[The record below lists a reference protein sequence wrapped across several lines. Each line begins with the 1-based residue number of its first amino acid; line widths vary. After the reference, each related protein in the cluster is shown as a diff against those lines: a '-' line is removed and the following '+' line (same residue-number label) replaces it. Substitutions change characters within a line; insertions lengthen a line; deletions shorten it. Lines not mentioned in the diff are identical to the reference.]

1 MVPAVI
7 VYTWLIILY
16 VCYSNT
22 PSSTHIP
29 SRHTFS
35 TMTGRLQGKTAIVTG
50 GASGFGKGIAA
61 KFAAEGANVI
71 ITDLSEQQGQTVASE
86 LSCLFARADVT
97 KPDDWRRVLALA
109 LEKFN
114 QLDIVVNNAGAT
126 YVNKPTQDVTEADFD
141 LVMNVNVKSIYQ
153 STQILVPYFIK
164 EGRPGCFI
172 QVAST
177 AGSRP
182 RPRLTWYNAS
192 KAAVINASKT
202 MAVEYGP
209 NQIRFNTV
217 SPVVGSTGMT
227 HLFIGKEDTE
237 ENRKGFVSTIPL
249 GRPSTPS
256 DIANACC
263 YLASDEAAFI
273 TGVDLE
279 VDGGRCV

>member
-1 MVPAVI
+1 
-7 VYTWLIILY
+7 
-16 VCYSNT
+16 
-22 PSSTHIP
+22 
-29 SRHTFS
+29 
-35 TMTGRLQGKTAIVTG
+35 MTGRLQGKTAIVTG

-71 ITDLSEQQGQTVASE
+71 ITDLSQEQGQSVAAE
-86 LSCLFARADVT
+86 LNCLFSRADVT
-97 KPDDWRRVLALA
+97 KPDDWRRVLAVA
-109 LEKFN
+109 LDNFK

-126 YVNKPTQDVTEADFD
+126 YQNKPTEEATEADFD
-141 LVMNVNVKSIYQ
+141 LVMNVNVKGVYH
-153 STQILVPYFIK
+153 STNVLLPYFLK
-164 EGRPGCFI
+164 ENRPGCFI

-182 RPRLTWYNAS
+182 RPKLTWYNAS
-192 KAAVINASKT
+192 KAAVITATKT

-209 NQIRFNTV
+209 NQIRFNSV

-227 HLFIGKEDTE
+227 HLFIGKPDTE

-249 GRPSTPS
+249 GRPSTPA